1 MDRAQTRRRPHTG
14 DLWGARP
21 KSSVPPVAHSDNVT
35 SSAVWWLLV
44 MGDTKTASGGTFPI
58 RNGFGERALNAF
70 TPV

>member
-1 MDRAQTRRRPHTG
+1 
-14 DLWGARP
+14 
-21 KSSVPPVAHSDNVT
+21 
-35 SSAVWWLLV
+35 